1 MHKFEE
7 KPEVLLL
14 KKFVGIPWTGH
25 LHNVLNT
32 PQEKNVPS
40 QGLIKREDG
49 ADNKQHEKF
58 IFPLDAVSTELHEL
72 ILDEKSRSILALMEN
87 PTHSNNLKKMFFL
100 KYNLEQKLTLLKE
113 SEQRLA
119 SEVELGEDL
128 GCINWGPE
136 AFTTDYTGWSPF
148 LRHEYKSLKAA
159 VSKKLPAAAGF
170 CYVLGV
176 VGKDEY
182 CKIGFTKFNARKRAE
197 EYGREHA
204 LDLYVF
210 DSVYSKSAAALEKL
224 VHQKL
229 ACSRVLGVKAQELF
243 KITPEEASVLIR
255 SEKPGIV
262 RNINIRE
269 ARELKKQEILLDVK
283 ISKMRFEIDEILQSA
298 EKKYQNHLQQLFAD
312 IRLRSRAR
320 YVRRFHRII
329 WLLRYF
335 WN

>member
-1 MHKFEE
+1 M
-7 KPEVLLL
+7 
-14 KKFVGIPWTGH
+14 
-25 LHNVLNT
+25 
-32 PQEKNVPS
+32 
-40 QGLIKREDG
+40 
-49 ADNKQHEKF
+49 
-58 IFPLDAVSTELHEL
+58 
-72 ILDEKSRSILALMEN
+72 
-87 PTHSNNLKKMFFL
+87 
-100 KYNLEQKLTLLKE
+100 
-113 SEQRLA
+113 
-119 SEVELGEDL
+119 
-128 GCINWGPE
+128 
-136 AFTTDYTGWSPF
+136 
-148 LRHEYKSLKAA
+148 
-159 VSKKLPAAAGF
+159 
-170 CYVLGV
+170 
-176 VGKDEY
+176 
-182 CKIGFTKFNARKRAE
+182 
-197 EYGREHA
+197 
-204 LDLYVF
+204 
-210 DSVYSKSAAALEKL
+210 YSKSAAALEKL